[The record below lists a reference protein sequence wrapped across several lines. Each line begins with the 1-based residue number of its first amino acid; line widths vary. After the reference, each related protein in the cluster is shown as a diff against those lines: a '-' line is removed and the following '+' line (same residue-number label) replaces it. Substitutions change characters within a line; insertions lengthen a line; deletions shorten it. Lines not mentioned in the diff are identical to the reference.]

1 MYNILNS
8 NKKNKKNFKKYL
20 HFIKRY
26 IKILIEVERSGKKW
40 FKMLWRW
47 NKVLIGEYE
56 HSLDVKGR
64 LIMPAK
70 LRDDIGEKFIITK
83 GLDGCLFGFSQN
95 EWTNFEEKLKT
106 LPLTN
111 KNARDF
117 VRFFLSGATE
127 CEIDKQGRFLITSNL
142 REYATLEKDAI
153 IIGVGTRIEI
163 WNREKWKSYNS
174 DENISADEIAEN
186 MTMLGI

>member
-1 MYNILNS
+1 M
-8 NKKNKKNFKKYL
+8 F
-20 HFIKRY
+20 
-26 IKILIEVERSGKKW
+26 
-40 FKMLWRW
+40 
-47 NKVLIGEYE
+47 IGEYE
-56 HSLDVKGR
+56 HSVDAKGR
-64 LIMPAK
+64 VIMPVK
-70 LRDDIGEKFIITK
+70 LREDIGEKFIVTK
-83 GLDGCLFGFSQN
+83 GLDGCLFAYSIT

-117 VRFFLSGATE
+117 VRFFLSGAVE
-127 CEIDKQGRFLITSNL
+127 CEIDKQGRFLIPGNL
-142 REYATLEKDAI
+142 RTYATLEKEII

-163 WNREKWKSYNS
+163 WNREEWKKYSS

>member
-1 MYNILNS
+1 M
-8 NKKNKKNFKKYL
+8 
-20 HFIKRY
+20 
-26 IKILIEVERSGKKW
+26 
-40 FKMLWRW
+40 
-47 NKVLIGEYE
+47 LIGEYE
-56 HSLDVKGR
+56 HSLDAKGR

-70 LRDDIGEKFIITK
+70 IREDIGEKFIITK
-83 GLDGCLFGFSQN
+83 GLDVCLFGFSQK

-117 VRFFLSGATE
+117 VRFFLSGAIE
-127 CEIDKQGRFLITSNL
+127 CEIDKQGRFLIASNL
-142 REYATLEKDAI
+142 REYGALEKEAV

-163 WNREKWKSYNS
+163 WNKDKWKTYNS
-174 DENISADEIAEN
+174 EENISADEIAEN

>member
-1 MYNILNS
+1 M
-8 NKKNKKNFKKYL
+8 
-20 HFIKRY
+20 
-26 IKILIEVERSGKKW
+26 
-40 FKMLWRW
+40 
-47 NKVLIGEYE
+47 LIGEYE
-56 HSLDVKGR
+56 HSLDAKGR
-64 LIMPAK
+64 LIMPSK
-70 LRDDIGEKFIITK
+70 LRESIGEKFIITK
-83 GLDGCLFGFSQN
+83 GLDGCLFGFSKQ

-127 CEIDKQGRFLITSNL
+127 CEIDKQGRFLIVANL
-142 REYATLEKDAI
+142 RQYASMKKDVV

-163 WNREKWKSYNS
+163 WDKEKWNLYSS
-174 DENISADEIAEN
+174 EENISADDIAEN

>member
-1 MYNILNS
+1 M
-8 NKKNKKNFKKYL
+8 
-20 HFIKRY
+20 
-26 IKILIEVERSGKKW
+26 
-40 FKMLWRW
+40 
-47 NKVLIGEYE
+47 LIGEYE

-64 LIMPAK
+64 LILPAK
-70 LRDDIGEKFIITK
+70 IREDMGDKFIVTK

-127 CEIDKQGRFLITSNL
+127 CEIDKQGRLLIAGNL
-142 REYATLEKDAI
+142 REYANLEKDAI